1 MNEMPLDSTALALDR
16 KAALG
21 LATPVNPT
29 VEHTT
34 ININA
39 GVTLDPNPWKRRL
52 DGVWLS
58 PGIAL
63 LWLHFIAIAVDQ

>member
-1 MNEMPLDSTALALDR
+1 MNIMPLDFTALALDC

-29 VEHTT
+29 AEHTT

-39 GVTLDPNPWKRRL
+39 GVAIDPNPWDWRL
-52 DGVWLS
+52 GGVWLFV
-58 PGIAL
+58 IAL
-63 LWLHFIAIAVDQ
+63 

>member
-1 MNEMPLDSTALALDR
+1 MNEMPLDFVALALDC

-21 LATPVNPT
+21 LVTPANPAA
-29 VEHTT
+29 EHTT

-39 GVTLDPNPWKRRL
+39 GVALNPNPWNRRL
-52 DGVWLS
+52 DGVGLS

-63 LWLHFIAIAVDQ
+63 